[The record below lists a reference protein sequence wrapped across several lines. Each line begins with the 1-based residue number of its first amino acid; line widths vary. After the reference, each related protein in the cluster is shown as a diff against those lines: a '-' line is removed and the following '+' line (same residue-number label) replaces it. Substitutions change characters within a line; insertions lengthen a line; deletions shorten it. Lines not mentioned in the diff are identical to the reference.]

1 MIKVTDHVYAETK
14 YTGANVGCVVTEQGL
29 VLIESP
35 MLPEDALDW
44 REELRKVSDK
54 EIAYLISTDHHFDHV
69 FGNAF
74 LTKRT
79 IAQRIAYRGFKFVQ
93 DNREQQFM
101 QFFPD
106 VYTER
111 RETLD
116 QVEIVL
122 PQITFSREMTLNMGD
137 LTLVL
142 TYVGGHSPATI
153 MIYVPQDKVLF
164 AGDNIEVGQ
173 LSYTAEARFAP
184 WIEMLRAVEQM
195 EIEKIVPGHGELCG
209 LEGAQRVRIYFEE
222 MRDRV
227 KKLYD
232 AGAAKEEVLQQ
243 VDLTDVVPLDPPLP
257 PGTRDSL
264 RGDIALA
271 YDQIERGLL

>member
-1 MIKVTDHVYAETK
+1 MIKVTDHVYVETK
-14 YTGANVGCVVTEQGL
+14 YTGANVGCVLTEQGL

-79 IAQRIAYRGFKFVQ
+79 IAQRIAYRGFQYLQ
-93 DNREQQFM
+93 DNREQPFM
-101 QFFPD
+101 QFFPEM
-106 VYTER
+106 YSER

-137 LTLVL
+137 RTMAL
-142 TYVGGHSPATI
+142 TYVGGHCPATI
-153 MIYVPQDKVLF
+153 MIYVPEDKVLF

-173 LSYTAEARFAP
+173 LSFTGEARFAP

-195 EIEKIVPGHGELCG
+195 EIEWIVPGHGELCG
-209 LEGAQRVRIYFEE
+209 LETARRVRIYFEE

-227 KKLYD
+227 KKLYE
-232 AGAAKEEVLQQ
+232 AGAAKEEVLQR

-257 PGTRDSL
+257 PDIRDSL

-271 YDQIERGLL
+271 YDQLERQLL